1 MSDLPPFAPPYQP
14 LSPEF
19 TAAIAAFEKGAR
31 VSVSDAP
38 SLSSKSAPQ
47 PAAAK
52 KDVLFLVVPF
62 AEKDEAKALGARWD
76 AASRKWYVPTGK
88 DQAAFARWIKA

>member
-14 LSPEF
+14 LSSEF
-19 TAAIAAFEKGAR
+19 AAAIAAFDKGVR
-31 VSVSDAP
+31 VAVSDAP
-38 SLSSKSAPQ
+38 AVSSKSPG
-47 PAAAK
+47 PAAGAK

-76 AASRKWYVPTGK
+76 AASRKWYVPLGK
-88 DQAAFARWIKA
+88 DQAAFARWLKA